1 MESESR
7 TVSGSSHQTIAIGV
21 VLAVIVLI
29 AIMQT
34 SRDSAERPMFTPSD
48 IEMVIDLNR
57 ATAEELRLLPGVGAK
72 LASDIIELREQRGA
86 FRSLEE
92 LMEVR
97 GIKRTRFEQIRPYLV
112 VTGDSLT
119 TSP

>member
-1 MESESR
+1 
-7 TVSGSSHQTIAIGV
+7 
-21 VLAVIVLI
+21 
-29 AIMQT
+29 
-34 SRDSAERPMFTPSD
+34 MFTPSD